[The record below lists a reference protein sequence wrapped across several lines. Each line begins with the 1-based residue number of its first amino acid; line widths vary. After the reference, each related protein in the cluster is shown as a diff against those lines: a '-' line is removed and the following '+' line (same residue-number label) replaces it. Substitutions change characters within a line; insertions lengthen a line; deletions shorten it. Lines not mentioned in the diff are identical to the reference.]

1 MKTVTTSDTSGL
13 VLVALGSNQG
23 DSPALIRAAMDRIEQ
38 LAGRPVQRSSLWHS
52 TPVDCPP
59 GSPGFL
65 NAALAFSVP
74 AEIAPELWLGW
85 TQALEREFGRTPKRV
100 LNEPRPLDVD
110 LIAWGGEVRDSAE
123 LVLPHPRA
131 GGRRFVLAPLAELVP
146 EFRLPG
152 QAHTVAELLEQCAP
166 DPQLQRWN
174 AESLSRPAL
183 ASRHPLGRNQGRYQG
198 ETVDIVRILAETRW
212 LAAAK
217 GWQEERLLAGSEREL
232 VCLTR
237 PHRTSLSGRALRLY
251 VSAGIHGDEPAGP
264 AALLEIFRK
273 DLWPDAA
280 DLWVCPCLNPTG
292 CARTTRE
299 NDVGVDLN
307 RDYRR
312 PVTVEVRAHQ
322 AWLDRQPEFDGVVC
336 LHEDWESKGFY
347 CYELDPSGRSGLAE
361 AVIASVQK
369 VCPIE
374 DAAVID
380 GRPATGPGVIR
391 PSVDPASRP
400 LWPEAFH
407 LWQRR
412 RGHSLTLESPSDFPL
427 EVRVDA
433 LVAGVTGALEHLMR
447 EGNASRESAP
457 RR

>member
-1 MKTVTTSDTSGL
+1 MTAAAAGPEL

-38 LAGRPVQRSSLWHS
+38 LAGHPVRRSSLWRS

-59 GSPGFL
+59 GSPGFI
-65 NAALAFSVP
+65 NAALAFVVP
-74 AEIAPELWLGW
+74 DETTPERWLDW
-85 TQALEREFGRTPKRV
+85 TQALEREFGRTPKQV
-100 LNEPRPLDVD
+100 MNEPRSLDVD
-110 LIAWGGEVRDSAE
+110 LIAWGGEIRDSAD

-131 GGRRFVLAPLAELVP
+131 GERRFVLAPLAELAP

-152 QAHTVAELLEQCAP
+152 QAHTVAELLERCAP

-174 AESLSRPAL
+174 GETPART
-183 ASRHPLGRNQGRYQG
+183 ARQALGRNQGRYHG
-198 ETVDIVRILAETRW
+198 ESIDISHTLAEIRQ

-217 GWQEERLLAGSEREL
+217 GWQEERLLAGSKREL
-232 VCLTR
+232 LCLTR
-237 PHRTSLSGRALRLY
+237 QRRSQLSSPTRRLY
-251 VSAGIHGDEPAGP
+251 ISAGIHGDEPAGP

-273 DLWPDAA
+273 DLWPEAA

-322 AWLDRQPEFDGVVC
+322 AWLERQPDFDGVVC

-347 CYELDPSGRSGLAE
+347 CYELDPSGTSGLAE

-380 GRPATGPGVIR
+380 GRAATGPGIIR
-391 PSVDPASRP
+391 PNVDPASRP

-412 RGHSLTLESPSDFPL
+412 RGHSLTLESPSDFQL

-433 LVAGVTGALEHLMR
+433 LVAGLTGALEHLL
-447 EGNASRESAP
+447 RESHAN
-457 RR
+457 RE